1 MEKEFI
7 HEPINSNS
15 ENNDIINNTDNSN
28 GAAFQMDKKNLIKK
42 VFIFMYTILLIIL
55 IINIIILIAK
65 NESEQNC
72 FLKKIKED
80 KKIYHC
86 NYTNGDR
93 YEGELLN
100 GQRHGEGAYIWFNN
114 STYI

>member
-28 GAAFQMDKKNLIKK
+28 DTAFQINKKNLIKK
-42 VFIFMYTILLIIL
+42 IFIFIAAILLIIL

-72 FLKKIKED
+72 FL
-80 KKIYHC
+80 
-86 NYTNGDR
+86 
-93 YEGELLN
+93 
-100 GQRHGEGAYIWFNN
+100 
-114 STYI
+114 